1 MKNINIKHY
10 KISIIIFGL
19 FNIVLFLWSIDLL
32 PIIEKFA
39 SKENE
44 IIIITP
50 EHKFI
55 KIAPPKDKQ
64 FPNDKSDIWEVYNK
78 DNNKLK
84 KNTKKDDKIN
94 TALENNSINKLKS
107 NKNNLKELQEPEI
120 NTAKNSKNNNL
131 PYSKKTINN
140 KLEKIEDKLNKKDDK
155 AKNDVNNK
163 SIVLK
168 KVNKSN
174 NKVDRKN
181 KVETKSFYVQTASLS
196 KKDLVATEW
205 SRIQKKYNLNVKN
218 LIFITE
224 KTKLKNNQTFYRL
237 LVGKFK
243 SNDDAKSFCK
253 KLNFNKSCIIK
264 IIEE

>member
-1 MKNINIKHY
+1 VKNINIKHY
-10 KISIIIFGL
+10 KIWIIIFGL
-19 FNIVLFLWSIDLL
+19 FDVVLFLWSIDLL
-32 PIIEKFA
+32 PIIEKFE

-44 IIIITP
+44 IITITP

-78 DNNKLK
+78 DNKKLK

-120 NTAKNSKNNNL
+120 NTAISSKNDNL
-131 PYSKKTINN
+131 SYSKKTINN
-140 KLEKIEDKLNKKDDK
+140 KLEKIEDKLNKKKDK

-163 SIVLK
+163 TVVLK

-181 KVETKSFYVQTASLS
+181 KAETKSFYVQTASLS

-224 KTKLKNNQTFYRL
+224 KTKLKNNQIFYRL

>member
-32 PIIEKFA
+32 PIVEKFV

-44 IIIITP
+44 IMTITP

-64 FPNDKSDIWEVYNK
+64 FPNDKSDIWEAYNK
-78 DNNKLK
+78 DNKKLK
-84 KNTKKDDKIN
+84 KNTKKDDKVN

-120 NTAKNSKNNNL
+120 NTDKNSKNDNL
-131 PYSKKTINN
+131 SYSKKTRNN
-140 KLEKIEDKLNKKDDK
+140 KLEKIEDKLNKKKDK

-163 SIVLK
+163 TIALK

-174 NKVDRKN
+174 N

-205 SRIQKKYNLNVKN
+205 SRIQKKYNLNVKK
-218 LIFITE
+218 LIYITE
-224 KTKLKNNQTFYRL
+224 KTKLNNNQVFYRL

-243 SNDDAKSFCK
+243 SNEDAKIFCK

>member
-10 KISIIIFGL
+10 KIWIITFGL
-19 FNIVLFLWSIDLL
+19 FNIVLFLWAIDFL
-32 PIIEKFA
+32 PIIEKFE

-44 IIIITP
+44 IITITP

-64 FPNDKSDIWEVYNK
+64 FPNDKSDIWDVYNE

-84 KNTKKDDKIN
+84 KNKEDDDKVN
-94 TALENNSINKLKS
+94 TALENNSINNLKPK
-107 NKNNLKELQEPEI
+107 KNNSKELEKSKI
-120 NTAKNSKNNNL
+120 NTDKKIKNDNL
-131 PYSKKTINN
+131 PYPKKIINN
-140 KLEKIEDKLNKKDDK
+140 KLEKIEDKLNKKNK
-155 AKNDVNNK
+155 AKNGSNKK
-163 SIVLK
+163 SILLE
-168 KVNKSN
+168 KVNKGN
-174 NKVDRKN
+174 NKVDIKN
-181 KVETKSFYVQTASLS
+181 KVKIKSFYVQTASLS

-224 KTKLKNNQTFYRL
+224 KTKLKNNQIFYRL

-243 SNDDAKSFCK
+243 SNADAKSFCK